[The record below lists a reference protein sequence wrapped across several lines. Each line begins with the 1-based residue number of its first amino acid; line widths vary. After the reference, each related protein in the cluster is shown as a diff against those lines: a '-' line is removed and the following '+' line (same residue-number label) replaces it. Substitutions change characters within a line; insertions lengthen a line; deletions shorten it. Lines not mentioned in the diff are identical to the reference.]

1 MAVSINSL
9 RRVRAVSPPR
19 LTFYGP
25 PGVGKTTLAS
35 EFPEP
40 IFLQVEDG
48 TPGDVELT
56 TFGILK
62 TYSDVMQ
69 AIGLIY
75 DQKLPFRTVVLDSM
89 TEMQRLIFAETCARG
104 DEKGNIKQNI
114 EDFGYGKGYVYAQ
127 RIVQELVEALNL
139 LRTDRNMA
147 IVMIAHST
155 VERFDDPES
164 VSYDRYDIDLHG
176 KIKGQIERDMDGI
189 FLLKQKV
196 SIEKEEVGFNKER
209 ALAKGGS
216 QVWLHANPKP
226 AYVAKNRY
234 GIKDALYVRGKGFS
248 SLEPFFPKFGEEVVA
263 DENESQRADAA

>member
-1 MAVSINSL
+1 MAVSLSSL
-9 RRVRAVSPPR
+9 RRVRADSPPR
-19 LTFYGP
+19 LAFYGP

-35 EFPEP
+35 EFPDP

-48 TPGDVELT
+48 TPGDVELN

-62 TYSDVMQ
+62 TYGDVMQ

-75 DQKLPFRTVVLDSM
+75 DQNLPFKTVVLDSM

-104 DEKGNIKQNI
+104 DEKGNVKQNI

-127 RIVQELVEALNL
+127 RVVQELVEALNM
-139 LRTDRNMA
+139 LRRDRNMA
-147 IVMIAHST
+147 IILIAHST

-164 VSYDRYDIDLHG
+164 VSYDRYDLDLHG
-176 KIKGQIERDMDGI
+176 KIKGMIERDMDGI
-189 FLLKQKV
+189 LLLKHKV
-196 SIEKEEVGFNKER
+196 SIEKEEQGFNKER

-234 GIKDALYVRGKGFS
+234 GIKDAIYTRGKGFE
-248 SLEPFFPKFGEEVVA
+248 SLAPFFPQFGDAKDA
-263 DENESQRADAA
+263 DAGQQADAA